1 MSTKFFSLLFLLL
14 FFANVSSAQD
24 KIIFDIKIRGAKKTK
39 PSFIKKILVSKSG
52 EALDS
57 LTLKNDIARLRRL
70 PAISHAYFQ
79 VFYSHDNFYNV
90 YIDVQEN
97 FTIIPFANFYTT
109 NDDEFAYRVGVNE
122 FNFLGQGVNIG
133 GFFQRDIFNSHA
145 INFRAPFLFS
155 RKLGLAFNYQSLT
168 TLEPVFFDNT
178 TADYKYN
185 NTSYELLGLY
195 QFDFHHRV
203 ELGLNLF
210 TEDYAYVSGATNPNV
225 PQELVVDK
233 SLIKLIY
240 EYNNLDYY
248 FESVSGFRSV
258 FNFQYVTAQGD
269 VLPDF
274 SIWWNDFLYYKR
286 VGERGNWANRLRVG
300 FASNEDTP
308 FAPFS
313 VENNLNIRGVGN
325 VIDRGTGV
333 IVLNTEYRHILYKK
347 NNITVQGNAFIDAG
361 SWRNPGGDFGDFSDQ
376 DNLRVYPGLGIRFI
390 HKKIYNAVFR
400 VDYGYG
406 ITKNGTQGFVFGIGQ
421 YF

>member
-1 MSTKFFSLLFLLL
+1 MSKKFFPLVILLL
-14 FFANVSSAQD
+14 FFSSMTLAQEQM
-24 KIIFDIKIRGAKKTK
+24 IYDIKIRGNKKSK
-39 PSFIKKILVSKSG
+39 DSFIKKLLASKSG
-52 EALDS
+52 EVLDS
-57 LTLKNDIARLRRL
+57 VKLNNDIARLKRL
-70 PAISHAYFQ
+70 PAIAHAYYQ

-90 YIDVQEN
+90 FIDIQEN

-109 NDDEFAYRVGVNE
+109 NDDEFAYRVGLNE
-122 FNFLGQGVNIG
+122 FNFLGQGIGIG

-145 INFRAPFLFS
+145 LNFRAPSLFS

-195 QFDFHHRV
+195 QFNFNHRV
-203 ELGLNLF
+203 EAGLSLF
-210 TEDYAYVSGATNPNV
+210 TEDYQYVSGALSPSV

-240 EYNNLDYY
+240 EYNDLDYY

-258 FNFQYVTAQGD
+258 FNFQYVTATGD

-274 SIWWNDFLYYKR
+274 SIWWNDFFYYER
-286 VGERGNWANRLRVG
+286 VGEKGNWANRLRVG

-333 IVLNTEYRHILYKK
+333 IVLNTEYRQILYKK
-347 NNITVQGNAFIDAG
+347 DNITVQGNAFIDAG
-361 SWRNPGGDFGDFSDQ
+361 SWRNPGGDIGDFSDQ
-376 DNLRVYPGLGIRFI
+376 DNVRVYPGLGIRFI

-406 ITKNGTQGFVFGIGQ
+406 ITKNGTQGFVFGIRQ